1 MKIVML
7 LAKSTGGI
15 GTHVDDLVRE
25 LRALGHEVV
34 VATDRLTAEAFG
46 WDDAELVWPADH
58 DRRGDP
64 ARLSGSDG
72 ERATGPGADPSAT
85 LGSRR
90 ERLLRLRAVLRS
102 ADVVHAHGHQAGS
115 LAALA
120 VKALPRRQR
129 PALVVSLHN
138 AVLGGARRQRLAA
151 ITARPFASTAALVT
165 GASSD
170 LVEQA
175 RHWGAGWTEL
185 AAVPSPLVPRLLEQD
200 VVDLRA
206 RRELAATLLQD
217 AGVPAPAGADL
228 ILTVARIAPQKD
240 LPTLVS
246 AAAADRDRRSTS
258 DSRSAASGGDRSAAS
273 GGGAERVWVVVG
285 GGDRELAERL
295 ERQAREL
302 GAPVHLGGPQGDP
315 TPWLRAASVFVLTSH
330 WEARA
335 LVVQEA
341 LAAGTPVVTR
351 DAGGLRDLVEDV
363 GILLDT
369 SDAARWADAVGALC
383 SESQAWHTASS
394 AGRARA
400 ATWDDSRQT
409 ATRWVSW
416 YARSLAMT

>member
-15 GTHVDDLVRE
+15 GTHVDDLMRE

-34 VATDRLTAEAFG
+34 VATDRLTAESFG
-46 WDDAELVWPADH
+46 WDDAELVWPADR
-58 DRRGDP
+58 DGRGDP
-64 ARLSGSDG
+64 ARPPGSDG
-72 ERATGPGADPSAT
+72 EGATAPGPDPSAT

-90 ERLLRLRAVLRS
+90 ERLLRLRGVLRS
-102 ADVVHAHGHQAGS
+102 VDVVHAHGHQAGS

-120 VKALPRRQR
+120 VRSLPRGQR

-138 AVLGGARRQRLAA
+138 AVLGGARRQSLAA
-151 ITARPFASTAALVT
+151 LTARPFASTAALVT

-175 RHWGAGWTEL
+175 RQWGAGWTEL
-185 AAVPSPLVPRLLEQD
+185 AAVPSPLVPRLLEQE
-200 VVDLRA
+200 VVDLSG
-206 RRELAATLLQD
+206 RRELAAPLLRD
-217 AGVPAPAGADL
+217 AGVPAPVGVDL

-240 LPTLVS
+240 LPTLVA
-246 AAAADRDRRSTS
+246 AAAADRDRR
-258 DSRSAASGGDRSAAS
+258 
-273 GGGAERVWVVVG
+273 RVWVVVG
-285 GGDRELAERL
+285 GGDRELAAQL
-295 ERQAREL
+295 GRQAREL
-302 GAPVHLGGPQGDP
+302 GAPVHLVGPQGDP

-369 SDAARWADAVGALC
+369 RDAARWADAVGELC
-383 SESQAWHTASS
+383 SDSQAWHTASS

-416 YARSLAMT
+416 YARSLVMT